1 VPLIISGIPNMPKS
15 ASNRVHASLTHVNDI
30 VPTLLDLARVQHP
43 GTLYKGQTIY
53 PLSGHSL
60 MPVITGDATRV
71 RRPDEILGY
80 ELSGNRALFKGDYK
94 LVSNLTPVGD
104 GQWHLYNIVKDPGE
118 TQDLQQELPD
128 LFLSMQADYAKWAKA
143 NGVLEMP
150 KGYDPIEQ
158 VIINSLVFVY
168 WPRYKLHL
176 IGIFGVL
183 LLATFWFWRRRTR
196 TPLKQPA
203 H

>member
-1 VPLIISGIPNMPKS
+1 M
-15 ASNRVHASLTHVNDI
+15 HANLEECLQCSYQILFLSDHLGLYQLQSLH
-30 VPTLLDLARVQHP
+30 H
-43 GTLYKGQTIY
+43 
-53 PLSGHSL
+53 
-60 MPVITGDATRV
+60 
-71 RRPDEILGY
+71 
-80 ELSGNRALFKGDYK
+80 
-94 LVSNLTPVGD
+94 SNL
-104 GQWHLYNIVKDPGE
+104 IAE
-118 TQDLQQELPD
+118 A
-128 LFLSMQADYAKWAKA
+128 FLSMQADYAKWAKA

-183 LLATFWFWRRRTR
+183 LLATFWFWRRRIR

>member
-1 VPLIISGIPNMPKS
+1 M
-15 ASNRVHASLTHVNDI
+15 
-30 VPTLLDLARVQHP
+30 
-43 GTLYKGQTIY
+43 
-53 PLSGHSL
+53 
-60 MPVITGDATRV
+60 
-71 RRPDEILGY
+71 
-80 ELSGNRALFKGDYK
+80 
-94 LVSNLTPVGD
+94 
-104 GQWHLYNIVKDPGE
+104 YNIVKDPGE

-176 IGIFGVL
+176 VGIFGVL